1 VTPELNDILRLVIAA
16 AVGVAIGVNR
26 EMRGKPLGMRTLA
39 LVSLGSAIAA
49 LATIEFQDMREHPD
63 ALSRVVQGVLQGV
76 LTGIGFIGAGVVMHD
91 QESETVR
98 GLTTAAT
105 VWVSAA
111 LGIACAL
118 ADWTLVLAGV
128 VLTLVILFGLGW
140 IEARMMSK

>member
-1 VTPELNDILRLVIAA
+1 
-16 AVGVAIGVNR
+16 
-26 EMRGKPLGMRTLA
+26 
-39 LVSLGSAIAA
+39 
-49 LATIEFQDMREHPD
+49 
-63 ALSRVVQGVLQGV
+63 
-76 LTGIGFIGAGVVMHD
+76 
-91 QESETVR
+91 
-98 GLTTAAT
+98 

>member
-1 VTPELNDILRLVIAA
+1 MTPELNDILRLVIAA

-98 GLTTAAT
+98 GLTTAST

-111 LGIACAL
+111 LGIA
-118 ADWTLVLAGV
+118 
-128 VLTLVILFGLGW
+128 
-140 IEARMMSK
+140 